1 MKKFFVIVAVL
12 LTVSLVGCENSNK
25 ELKLKYQ
32 ARAEQYA
39 AQLDSVCKLD
49 DAVAALA
56 IDDSIRR
63 VESEV
68 QATGD
73 TAAINAYRTA
83 LKDARQRYGEYL
95 TKAKV
100 DNGEDRDAAL
110 QEVIDDAL
118 NNDVSITTVTRSI
131 QATSSK
137 PTGRPGSKK

>member
-12 LTVSLVGCENSNK
+12 LTVSLVGCENSNSN
-25 ELKLKYQ
+25 KLKYQ
-32 ARAEQYA
+32 ARAEQFA

-49 DAVAALA
+49 DAAAALA

-100 DNGEDRDAAL
+100 ESGEDRDEAL
-110 QEVIDDAL
+110 QDVIDDAL

-131 QATSSK
+131 QAVGSK
-137 PTGRPGSKK
+137 QTGRPGSKK

>member
-12 LTVSLVGCENSNK
+12 LTVSLVGCENNNSN
-25 ELKLKYQ
+25 KLKYQ
-32 ARAEQYA
+32 ARAEQFA

-49 DAVAALA
+49 DAAAALA

-100 DNGEDRDAAL
+100 ESGEDRDEAL
-110 QEVIDDAL
+110 QDVIDDAL

-131 QATSSK
+131 QAVGSK
-137 PTGRPGSKK
+137 QTGRPGRKK